1 MRTIVLNFINE
12 LRQAGL
18 RISLSESM
26 DALQAIA
33 VAGIE
38 REILQEALAAS
49 LVKEE
54 ADRPAFDEIFTR
66 FFMGPGRRRKGKL
79 DQQTGAGEGQRTKE
93 QGSQPQTR
101 AQPAKKQQPNAP
113 VSQERPED
121 KEQST
126 LQKHQQA
133 GEARKDHYEQHAPEG
148 EEDERQQQHKTTL
161 ARHQAW

>member
-1 MRTIVLNFINE
+1 MGAKPRRNGKELMIKRAGGDQFVAREARNMRTVILNFISA

-33 VAGIE
+33 VAGVE
-38 REILQEALAAS
+38 QEILKEALAAS

-93 QGSQPQTR
+93 QGAQPQTR
-101 AQPAKKQQPNAP
+101 TQPAKK
-113 VSQERPED
+113 
-121 KEQST
+121 
-126 LQKHQQA
+126 
-133 GEARKDHYEQHAPEG
+133 
-148 EEDERQQQHKTTL
+148 
-161 ARHQAW
+161 